1 MLVSILVPDSV
12 IGAYLVA
19 AAILTI
25 VTGTAQ
31 VAITERADHL
41 KTYEHQPTQRLRYG
55 LLMISAFFPALW
67 LVVALPH
74 FGFKMMYE
82 TAPDVAWQASVSIG
96 WRLIAIAW
104 LMVLMLLI
112 SAIATVYVSKRP
124 TFVRRRKIVRD
135 YCLRFVVYYVDI
147 DGNYYLRR

>member
-25 VTGTAQ
+25 VTATAQ
-31 VAITERADHL
+31 VAITDRSDHL
-41 KTYEHQPTQRLRYG
+41 KTFEHQPTQRLRYG

-74 FGFKMMYE
+74 FGVKMMYE
-82 TAPDVAWQASVSIG
+82 TAPDVALQASVSIG

-112 SAIATVYVSKRP
+112 SAAGTLYVAMRP
-124 TFVRRRKIVRD
+124 TFIRRRKLVRD
-135 YCLRFVVYYVDI
+135 SGLRFKIYYVDYN
-147 DGNYYLRR
+147 GNYTRR